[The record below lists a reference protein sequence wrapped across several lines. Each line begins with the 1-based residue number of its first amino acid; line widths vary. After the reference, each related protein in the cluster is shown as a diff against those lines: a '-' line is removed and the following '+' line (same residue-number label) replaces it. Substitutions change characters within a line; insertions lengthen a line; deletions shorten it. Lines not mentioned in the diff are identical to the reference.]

1 MMVIKIVYTVR
12 DAKGKE
18 ATTEVK
24 IPITISLTNAITFAT
39 AMAVLIDALMKGQ
52 IVNISIVVGVQLS
65 GIVGIKTVPDAD
77 SDVEEKGAFGFI
89 TVEGFPTSVNIPTF
103 DEAFVTAGSD
113 VIDLADAAVI
123 DFTEAMLLGLTAGV
137 LVEPVDAHGDDIDL
151 FSYGYE
157 RFQASGRRR

>member
-65 GIVGIKTVPDAD
+65 GIVGIKTVP
-77 SDVEEKGAFGFI
+77 
-89 TVEGFPTSVNIPTF
+89 
-103 DEAFVTAGSD
+103 
-113 VIDLADAAVI
+113 
-123 DFTEAMLLGLTAGV
+123 
-137 LVEPVDAHGDDIDL
+137 
-151 FSYGYE
+151 E
-157 RFQASGRRR
+157 RC